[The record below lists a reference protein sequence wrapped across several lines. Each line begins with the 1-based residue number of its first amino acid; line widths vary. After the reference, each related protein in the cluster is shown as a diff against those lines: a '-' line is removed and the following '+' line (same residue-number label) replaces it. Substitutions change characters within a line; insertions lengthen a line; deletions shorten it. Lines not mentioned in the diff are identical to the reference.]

1 MFIILVVSYLKN
13 VILNFFRNLCRVKF
27 KFFYKFFL
35 GIFLVDNKG
44 WNIEFWINFEFLLW
58 CYINKRIFLNLCLN
72 LVIKFK
78 RIRYDLK
85 LYVCDKGILIEI

>member
-1 MFIILVVSYLKN
+1 MVISEKILKFIDNDCLIILVVSYLKN

-27 KFFYKFFL
+27 KFLYKFFL

-58 CYINKRIFLNLCLN
+58 CYINKRILLNLCLN
-72 LVIKFK
+72 LVIKF
-78 RIRYDLK
+78 
-85 LYVCDKGILIEI
+85 